1 MYARPPP
8 NLPLMTGTHLHYTA
22 AMPRFAPSQPDLFV
36 PTATPAPEPPPPT
49 RSPLDE
55 LADLLAEL
63 RAADRLPW
71 PNLTVAAAVEQRYLG
86 LARIAGAEGQKLAA
100 AIMDEAERLFAA
112 DEREAANRYAP
123 AASLLD

>member
-1 MYARPPP
+1 
-8 NLPLMTGTHLHYTA
+8 
-22 AMPRFAPSQPDLFV
+22 MPRFALAQADLF
-36 PTATPAPEPPPPT
+36 APAAASEPPSFGRP
-49 RSPLDE
+49 PLDQ

-63 RAADRLPW
+63 RAAERLPW

-112 DEREAANRYAP
+112 DEQEAANMHAP
-123 AASLLD
+123 AASLRD

>member
-1 MYARPPP
+1 
-8 NLPLMTGTHLHYTA
+8 
-22 AMPRFAPSQPDLFV
+22 MPRFAPGQPDLFAPV
-36 PTATPAPEPPPPT
+36 AAPAPEPPPPA
-49 RSPLDE
+49 RPPLDE

-63 RAADRLPW
+63 RAAERLPW
-71 PNLTVAAAVEQRYLG
+71 PNLSVAMAVEQRYLG

-112 DEREAANRYAP
+112 DEQEAAKRCAP